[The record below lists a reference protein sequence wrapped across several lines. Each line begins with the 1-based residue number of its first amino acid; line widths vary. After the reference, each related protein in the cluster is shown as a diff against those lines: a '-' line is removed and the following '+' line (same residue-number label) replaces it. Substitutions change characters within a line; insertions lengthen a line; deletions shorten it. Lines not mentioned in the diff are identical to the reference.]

1 MSSHPLARFSILMT
15 TLLMGY
21 GPAGVFTK
29 IDKVDIAFKLG
40 LAEGSLE
47 IGFPCQKMVRHSD
60 RLFLESLH

>member
-1 MSSHPLARFSILMT
+1 
-15 TLLMGY
+15 MGY
-21 GPAGVFTK
+21 GPASVFMVSVTK

-47 IGFPCQKMVRHSD
+47 IGFSCQKMVRHSD